1 MRSFLIGV
9 VLASL
14 TTSPSAS
21 AFAAAETENRQ
32 QSEAIRKYMKENFGH
47 PGMETS
53 WYSNIV
59 SITVQ
64 GRTVA
69 VSTKINRQGGAKK
82 EAAMGICGAVS
93 GYVFSNG
100 NRDLG
105 IEHIQILG
113 TDRGVVV
120 SRRGLTDPCEV
131 R

>member
-1 MRSFLIGV
+1 
-9 VLASL
+9 LASAL
-14 TTSPSAS
+14 
-21 AFAAAETENRQ
+21 AAAETENRQ
-32 QSEAIRKYMKENFGH
+32 LSEAISKYMKENFGH
-47 PGMETS
+47 AGMETS

-69 VSTKINRQGGAKK
+69 VSTKISRQGKVKK

-113 TDRGVVV
+113 IDRGVVV
-120 SRRGLTDPCEV
+120 RRRGLTDRCEA